1 MSIVQNCPT
10 ENQTFTNPI
19 ELITQGIGCNYTI
32 NGATL
37 NIYDLQNIILSQ
49 IGLDFNYTIESLLL
63 KDSSV
68 IFLVNK
74 LNVAY
79 LYHVELTNPSQVE
92 MVFNKKF
99 INCNAIFK
107 TKNGYGLVS
116 NSEIFVLNL
125 EFEIMFH
132 HKFNNPF
139 ENYRITYDDRFDTFV
154 VISRNEQMDLL
165 NISHYS
171 CETGALELSEVYMI
185 A

>member
-1 MSIVQNCPT
+1 MSIVQN
-10 ENQTFTNPI
+10 FPI
-19 ELITQGIGCNYTI
+19 ENHNCTNLVEGIGCNYTI

-49 IGLDFNYTIESLLL
+49 IGLEFNYSIDSLLL
-63 KDSSV
+63 ENISV

-79 LYHVELTNPSQVE
+79 LYHVELTNPSRVK

-99 INCNAIFK
+99 INCSAIFK
-107 TKNGYGLVS
+107 TKNGYGMVS
-116 NSEIFVLNL
+116 STEIVLLNL
-125 EFEIMFH
+125 EFEVMFH
-132 HKFNNPF
+132 HKFINPP

-154 VISRNEQMDLL
+154 VISRNEDMDLL

-171 CETGALELSEVYMI
+171 CETGVLERSEVYMI